1 MRLGPRVKRAG
12 VDGPLTMGDRN
23 VTIVSKL
30 VSYLDSDPRGVQRP
44 IVERNKDVA
53 FFKRKCGDLATY
65 VIKVD
70 LFFPSHIRLEF
81 QN

>member
-30 VSYLDSDPRGVQRP
+30 VSYLDSDPRGV
-44 IVERNKDVA
+44 
-53 FFKRKCGDLATY
+53 
-65 VIKVD
+65 
-70 LFFPSHIRLEF
+70 
-81 QN
+81 